1 MNKYT
6 ENSSKGFADLKYPK
20 KIRELNNDYIFAA
33 DKVEIKKEMLPKNQ
47 LMIADLY
54 NIPIGNGKK
63 LVLNV
68 IDKEDFVLFR
78 RTWYF
83 TSN

>member
-20 KIRELNNDYIFAA
+20 KI
-33 DKVEIKKEMLPKNQ
+33 EIKKEMLPKNQ

-78 RTWYF
+78 RT
-83 TSN
+83 